1 MMNYPVH
8 IVSVSG
14 LIKNN
19 DGKILMVKSPDR
31 GWEIPGGQVEAG
43 ESLTDALKREIK
55 EETGIFIQVG
65 ELRVI
70 YSNVG
75 KRVQPDGVSPIG
87 SIVNFG
93 FTGSA
98 ISGELTTS
106 EESIEVAWF
115 EKEKVLEV
123 IDKDY
128 MRDRVKTM
136 LKEDESIT
144 YGVFTREPYILHE
157 EHNI

>member
-31 GWEIPGGQVEAG
+31 GWEI
-43 ESLTDALKREIK
+43 SD
-55 EETGIFIQVG
+55 
-65 ELRVI
+65 
-70 YSNVG
+70 
-75 KRVQPDGVSPIG
+75 
-87 SIVNFG
+87 
-93 FTGSA
+93 
-98 ISGELTTS
+98 ELTTS
-106 EESIEVAWF
+106 EESIKVAWF

-123 IDKDY
+123 IGKDY

-136 LKEDESIT
+136 LKEDGNIT

-157 EHNI
+157 VHHI